1 MLEIVQS
8 GGWLMVPI
16 LLCSIVAAAICVER
30 LWTLQRSRIV
40 PKNLV
45 AQIWSAVKT
54 EELDT
59 QKLREL
65 RTSSPLGQVLAA
77 GVANAKRGRDVMKEA
92 MEESA
97 SQVSHDM
104 ERYLTSLGIIASIS
118 PLLGLLGT
126 VVGMIKVFTA
136 LMLEGAGNANVLAGG
151 ISQALITTAAGLSV
165 AIPGAHVSPLLP
177 PQDRRAG
184 GHHGAGGRQAGRNSP
199 GRPGRRAEAVK
210 FSRRGRHEASV
221 ELTPLIDVVF
231 LLLIF
236 FMVSTT
242 FIRETQLKIDLPEAA
257 GELQEI
263 EEEVIEITV
272 DRLGDYAVNDR
283 LLVNSELHTLVRA
296 LEQLV
301 EGGVSPGSRLIIT
314 ADANAAHQSVVR
326 AMDAAGKVGLT
337 RISITTQQPAE
348 E

>member
-1 MLEIVQS
+1 
-8 GGWLMVPI
+8 MVPI
-16 LLCSIVAAAICVER
+16 LLCSIIAAAICVER

-45 AQIWSAVKT
+45 AQIWSAVKID
-54 EELDT
+54 ELDT

-92 MEESA
+92 MEEAA

-165 AIPGAHVSPLLP
+165 AIPA
-177 PQDRRAG
+177 
-184 GHHGAGGRQAGRNSP
+184 
-199 GRPGRRAEAVK
+199 
-210 FSRRGRHEASV
+210 
-221 ELTPLIDVVF
+221 
-231 LLLIF
+231 LIF
-236 FMVSTT
+236 HRF
-242 FIRETQLKIDLPEAA
+242 FLRRIDELVVTMEQEA
-257 GELQEI
+257 GKLVEILQGDR
-263 EEEVIEITV
+263 EEEP
-272 DRLGDYAVNDR
+272 RL
-283 LLVNSELHTLVRA
+283 
-296 LEQLV
+296 
-301 EGGVSPGSRLIIT
+301 
-314 ADANAAHQSVVR
+314 
-326 AMDAAGKVGLT
+326 
-337 RISITTQQPAE
+337 
-348 E
+348 

>member
-30 LWTLQRSRIV
+30 LWTLQRSRIA
-40 PKNLV
+40 PKNLL

-54 EELDT
+54 EELDA

-77 GVANAKRGRDVMKEA
+77 GVVNAKRGREVMKEA
-92 MEESA
+92 MEEAA
-97 SQVSHDM
+97 SLVSHDM

-165 AIPGAHVSPLLP
+165 AIPALMFHRFFLRRIDELVVTMEQEAGKLVDIL
-177 PQDRRAG
+177 QGDR
-184 GHHGAGGRQAGRNSP
+184 
-199 GRPGRRAEAVK
+199 
-210 FSRRGRHEASV
+210 
-221 ELTPLIDVVF
+221 
-231 LLLIF
+231 
-236 FMVSTT
+236 
-242 FIRETQLKIDLPEAA
+242 
-257 GELQEI
+257 
-263 EEEVIEITV
+263 EEEP
-272 DRLGDYAVNDR
+272 RL
-283 LLVNSELHTLVRA
+283 
-296 LEQLV
+296 
-301 EGGVSPGSRLIIT
+301 
-314 ADANAAHQSVVR
+314 
-326 AMDAAGKVGLT
+326 
-337 RISITTQQPAE
+337 
-348 E
+348 

>member
-1 MLEIVQS
+1 VLEIVQS

-45 AQIWSAVKT
+45 SQIWSAVKT
-54 EELDT
+54 EELDA

-65 RTSSPLGQVLAA
+65 RSNSPLGQVLAA
-77 GVANAKRGRDVMKEA
+77 GVANAKRGREVMKEA
-92 MEESA
+92 MEEAA

-165 AIPGAHVSPLLP
+165 AIPALIFHRFFL
-177 PQDRRAG
+177 RRIDELVVTMEQEAG
-184 GHHGAGGRQAGRNSP
+184 KLVEILQGD
-199 GRPGRRAEAVK
+199 
-210 FSRRGRHEASV
+210 RHE
-221 ELTPLIDVVF
+221 EP
-231 LLLIF
+231 
-236 FMVSTT
+236 
-242 FIRETQLKIDLPEAA
+242 
-257 GELQEI
+257 
-263 EEEVIEITV
+263 
-272 DRLGDYAVNDR
+272 RL
-283 LLVNSELHTLVRA
+283 
-296 LEQLV
+296 
-301 EGGVSPGSRLIIT
+301 
-314 ADANAAHQSVVR
+314 
-326 AMDAAGKVGLT
+326 
-337 RISITTQQPAE
+337 
-348 E
+348 